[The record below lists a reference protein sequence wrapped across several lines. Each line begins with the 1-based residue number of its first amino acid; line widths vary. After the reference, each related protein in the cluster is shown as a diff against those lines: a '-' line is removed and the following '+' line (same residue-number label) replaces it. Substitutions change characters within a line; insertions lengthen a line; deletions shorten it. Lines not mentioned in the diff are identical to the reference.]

1 MTHFDGV
8 SSLPFINILLSM
20 FVHDG
25 GLRLFSLRSLLANK
39 SGFPSVSDL
48 NARLRRLIAS
58 YQRENRKEATRK
70 AQRDKR
76 QLDKRER
83 FEQAV
88 RDREQKKRD
97 VEQRWSR
104 REEIDFYR
112 VRVEFITR
120 TRPHRHVFGAGLAHL
135 TRFFF

>member
-1 MTHFDGV
+1 
-8 SSLPFINILLSM
+8 M
-20 FVHDG
+20 FVQDG
-25 GLRLFSLRSLLANK
+25 ALRLFSLRSLLANK

-120 TRPHRHVFGAGLAHL
+120 TRPHRRVFGAGLAHL

>member
-1 MTHFDGV
+1 MKLTCNKTLINSRHHFRNV
-8 SSLPFINILLSM
+8 LIFISSLP
-20 FVHDG
+20 
-25 GLRLFSLRSLLANK
+25 LATK
-39 SGFPSVSDL
+39 SGFPTLSDL

-58 YQRENRKEATRK
+58 YQRENRKEAARK

-76 QLDKRER
+76 QIDRRER

-104 REEIDFYR
+104 REEIEFYK
-112 VRVEFITR
+112 VITNYG
-120 TRPHRHVFGAGLAHL
+120 PWVKAY
-135 TRFFF
+135 